1 MKKNSIKNVD
11 ALEKEIYKRR
21 LRLREIE
28 KNLGQNVDFMR
39 DNFGSMAFQS
49 LVGPGKSSPM
59 GITGNLMLKAINN
72 EKLQNSL
79 AEFVERLAE
88 KVGDGIHKV
97 TDKILHK

>member
-28 KNLGQNVDFMR
+28 KSLGQNVDHMR
-39 DNFGSMAFQS
+39 DNFGSMALQS
-49 LVGPGKSSPM
+49 LLGPDSSNST

-72 EKLQNSL
+72 ETLQNSL
-79 AEFVERLAE
+79 AELVDRLAE
-88 KVGDGIHKV
+88 KVGEGIQKL
-97 TDKILHK
+97 TDRILHK

>member
-1 MKKNSIKNVD
+1 MKKNNIKSVD

-21 LRLREIE
+21 LRLRDIE
-28 KNLGQNVDFMR
+28 KNLGQNVDYMR

-49 LVGPGKSSPM
+49 ILGPGKSNEM
-59 GITGNLMLKAINN
+59 GLTGNLMLKAINN

-88 KVGDGIHKV
+88 KIGDGIYKV
-97 TDKILHK
+97 TDKIFHK

>member
-1 MKKNSIKNVD
+1 MKKSRIKNVD

-28 KNLGQNVDFMR
+28 KNMGNNVDQLR
-39 DNFGSMAFQS
+39 DNFGSMALQTI
-49 LVGPGKSSPM
+49 LGPGKKNPAS
-59 GITGNLMLKAINN
+59 ITGNLMMTAMNN
-72 EKLQNSL
+72 EKLQSSL

-88 KVGDGIHKV
+88 KIGDGIHKV

>member
-1 MKKNSIKNVD
+1 MKKNNIKSVD
-11 ALEKEIYKRR
+11 ALEKEIYKKR
-21 LRLREIE
+21 LRLRDIE
-28 KNLGQNVDFMR
+28 KDLGKNVEHMR
-39 DNFGSMAFQS
+39 DNFGSMALQS
-49 LVGPGKSSPM
+49 LMGPGKSSPM

>member
-28 KNLGQNVDFMR
+28 KNLGKNVDHMR
-39 DNFGSMAFQS
+39 DNFGSMALQS
-49 LVGPGKSSPM
+49 ILGPGKSSPM
-59 GITGNLMLKAINN
+59 GITGNLMLQAINN

-79 AEFVERLAE
+79 AELVERLAE
-88 KVGDGIHKV
+88 RVGHWIEKQ
-97 TDKILHK
+97 TEKILHK

>member
-1 MKKNSIKNVD
+1 MKKNNIKSVD
-11 ALEKEIYKRR
+11 ALEKEIYKKR
-21 LRLREIE
+21 LRLRDIE
-28 KNLGQNVDFMR
+28 KDLGKNVEHMR
-39 DNFGSMAFQS
+39 DNFGSMALQS
-49 LVGPGKSSPM
+49 LMGPGKSSPM

-97 TDKILHK
+97 TDKMLHK

>member
-1 MKKNSIKNVD
+1 MKKNNIRTVD

-21 LRLREIE
+21 LRLRDIE
-28 KNLGQNVDFMR
+28 KDLGKNVDHMR
-39 DNFGSMAFQS
+39 DNFGSMAYQS
-49 LVGPGKSSPM
+49 LIGPGKSSPM
-59 GITGNLMLKAINN
+59 GLTGNLMLKAINN

-97 TDKILHK
+97 TEKILHK

>member
-28 KNLGQNVDFMR
+28 KNLGQNVDYMR
-39 DNFGSMAFQS
+39 DNFGSMALES
-49 LVGPGKSSPM
+49 LIGPAKSSPM

-79 AEFVERLAE
+79 AELAERLAE
-88 KVGDGIHKV
+88 KLGEGIEKV
-97 TDKILHK
+97 TARILHK

>member
-1 MKKNSIKNVD
+1 MKKNNIKSVD
-11 ALEKEIYKRR
+11 ALEKEIYKRK
-21 LRLREIE
+21 LRLRDIE
-28 KNLGQNVDFMR
+28 KTLGHNVDYMR

-49 LVGPGKSSPM
+49 ILGPGKSSEM
-59 GITGNLMLKAINN
+59 GLTGNLMLKAINN

-88 KVGDGIHKV
+88 KIGDGIYKV